1 MTVVTPVSTLSKNNP
16 WRVVSNF
23 ISGTVDVFDFTSA
36 IHLLSYSLHVRYFLL
51 SSIFIGAFILLHAKI
66 VVANNILQFSSTAF
80 GLALVAES
88 GGLFAGHMCLPFDS
102 LSRMRI
108 CLRYVWLVFEE

>member
-36 IHLLSYSLHVRYFLL
+36 IHLLSYSLHVRYFV
-51 SSIFIGAFILLHAKI
+51 SMPFVS
-66 VVANNILQFSSTAF
+66 
-80 GLALVAES
+80 
-88 GGLFAGHMCLPFDS
+88 FACV
-102 LSRMRI
+102 
-108 CLRYVWLVFEE
+108 CCA